1 MSVNTQIRKDVSIIS
16 NIVLYSTGCPK
27 CEVLKKKLAEKGIQ
41 YKVNESVEEML
52 SLGIE
57 QVPVLKINE
66 KLLSFSAAV
75 KWINDKN

>member
-1 MSVNTQIRKDVSIIS
+1 VNIIN
-16 NIVLYSTGCPK
+16 NIILYSTGCPK
-27 CEVLKKKLAEKGIQ
+27 CEVLKKKLAEKGIR
-41 YKVNESVEEML
+41 YTVNESVEEML

-66 KLLSFSAAV
+66 ELLPFSAAV

>member
-1 MSVNTQIRKDVSIIS
+1 MNTQTRRGVNIIN
-16 NIVLYSTGCPK
+16 NIILYSTGCPK
-27 CEVLKKKLAEKGIQ
+27 CDVLKKKLAEKGIQ
-41 YKVNESVEEML
+41 YTVNESVEEML

-66 KLLSFSAAV
+66 ELLPFSAAV

>member
-1 MSVNTQIRKDVSIIS
+1 MNIIN
-16 NIVLYSTGCPK
+16 NIILYSTGCPK

-41 YKVNESVEEML
+41 YTVNESVEEML

-66 KLLSFSAAV
+66 ELLPFPAAV

>member
-1 MSVNTQIRKDVSIIS
+1 VNIIN

-27 CEVLKKKLAEKGIQ
+27 CEVLKKKLAEKGVQ
-41 YKVNESVEEML
+41 YTVNESVDEML

-66 KLLSFSAAV
+66 ELLQFPAAV